1 MPPVDLTG
9 HLAAIV
15 ESSSDAILSE
25 TLEGVILTWNK
36 AAERLYGYTAEETV
50 GKSASR
56 LVPTDRPHEAEDIL
70 VRASQG
76 KAIDRFE
83 SFRVRKNGSLVP
95 VSLTISPI
103 RNKSGTVV
111 GVSTIARDTTER
123 RRADRLRFQLA
134 AIIESSDDAILSKSL
149 DGVVLTWNRAAERLY
164 GYTADEIVGE
174 PVSLLVPADRPHEAE
189 DILARASRGEAIDHF
204 ESFRV
209 RKNGTLVPVSL
220 TISPIRDASGDVVA
234 VSTSARDISERF
246 HQRDLEAGCEQ
257 ALEASRLKSEFLAT
271 MSHEIRTPM
280 NGVIGMAG
288 LLLDT
293 NLNVEQREYAEAV
306 RKSGQAL
313 LTIINDILDFSKI
326 EAGHMDLEDID
337 FDLTAV
343 ADDVAELLAGAAHE
357 RALKIVV
364 AVDPD
369 IPIVVGGDPGR
380 LRQILTNLVANAIK
394 FTDSGEVVIAVTA
407 VTTGS
412 ASVEARFEVRDTGIG
427 IPTEAQA
434 MLFESFTQADAST
447 SRRYGGTGLGLAISR
462 RLVELMGGR
471 MAVESTPGSGSTFS
485 FTVSLRRRSGRITK
499 RPDRPVSVR
508 APMVDETAASST
520 ILADTAAAATAR
532 ARILV
537 ADDNP
542 MNQRLAM
549 LVLEKAGFR
558 VDVVANGAEAVE
570 AVTRGRYNAVLMD
583 CQMPVMDGYAAAA
596 EIRRLE
602 AGTAR
607 IPIVAV
613 TANAMKGDA
622 ERALAVG
629 MDDYVTKPVDR
640 HELELVLTRLI
651 GT

>member
-1 MPPVDLTG
+1 MPGVDLTG